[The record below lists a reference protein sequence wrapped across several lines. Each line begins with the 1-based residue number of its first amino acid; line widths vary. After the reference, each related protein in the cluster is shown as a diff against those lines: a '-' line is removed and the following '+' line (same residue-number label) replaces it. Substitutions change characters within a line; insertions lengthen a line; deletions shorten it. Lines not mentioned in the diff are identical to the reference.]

1 MCKAIF
7 NVAYHVKSI
16 FDKLQK
22 EACSLLTSCKAVCIP
37 DVSINA
43 RWWNHEAE
51 DRIAEVNVGNLSWVF
66 EIARI
71 VVAAAFMAR

>member
-1 MCKAIF
+1 M
-7 NVAYHVKSI
+7 
-16 FDKLQK
+16 
-22 EACSLLTSCKAVCIP
+22 LTSCKAVCIP

>member
-1 MCKAIF
+1 
-7 NVAYHVKSI
+7 
-16 FDKLQK
+16 
-22 EACSLLTSCKAVCIP
+22 VCIL

-43 RWWNHEAE
+43 RWWNHEVE
-51 DRIAEVNVGNLSWVF
+51 DRIAEVSVGNLSWVF